1 MRIVLGVV
9 LAGAVLVGC
18 GNSGGAAG
26 EGRLSGT
33 IEIDGSSTVYPIT
46 EAVAEEFGAEVGGSV
61 RVMVGFSGTGGGFRR
76 FCNGETEISNASR
89 YITDTESQLC
99 AQNGIEYIQMQI
111 AIDGLA
117 VVVNPQN
124 DFVQCLTVAEM
135 RRLWEPGS
143 QVTNWSQ
150 VREGFPNAPVR
161 LYGPGTNSGTFDYF
175 THAIMGE
182 ERASRTDFTAS
193 EDDNVL
199 VQGVEGDRNA
209 LGYFGYAYYHENQ
222 GRLRPVA
229 IDNGAGC
236 VMPTAETVASGEY
249 APLAR
254 PIFIYV
260 RRDALQ
266 RPEVAE
272 FVRFY
277 NEHAAEL
284 AREVGYVAAPA
295 SAYQQNLSQIGT
307 GGAE

>member
-1 MRIVLGVV
+1 MRNTVVVLLGVAV
-9 LAGAVLVGC
+9 LAAC
-18 GNSGGAAG
+18 GNSGQAG
-26 EGRLSGT
+26 EGRLAGS

-46 EAVAEEFGAEVGGSV
+46 EAVAEEFGAATGGDV

-76 FCNGETEISNASR
+76 FCNGETVISNASR
-89 YITDTESQLC
+89 HISETEAELC
-99 AQNGIEYIQMQI
+99 AANGVEYVEMQV

-124 DFVQCLTVAEM
+124 DFVQCLAVEEL
-135 RRLWEPGS
+135 RRMWEPGS

-150 VREGFPNAPVR
+150 VRDGFPNQPVR

-175 THAIMGE
+175 THAIVGE

-222 GRLRPVA
+222 GRLRAVA
-229 IDNGAGC
+229 IDNGQGC
-236 VMPTAETVASGEY
+236 VEATPATVASGEY

-260 RRDALQ
+260 RRDALE

-284 AREVGYVAAPA
+284 AREVGYVAAPQA
-295 SAYQQNLSQIGT
+295 AYDANMREIGQ
-307 GGAE
+307 GGTR